1 MNIQLLLDSAILD
14 EARQAAGWGWVSGA
28 TTNPTLLAKSALSPA
43 ETLREISRLLKGQI
57 FYQLTGAT
65 IEAMKEE
72 AMLAE
77 EILGSQLVLKIPATT
92 LGFQASAALSG
103 KYTIAITSLYT
114 VAQALAANAS
124 GARYALYYHNRAK
137 RLLPDGADL
146 AQRLVHALAG
156 TDTLVVAAS
165 LKSAD
170 ELVESRM
177 AGVPIL
183 SAPLHVLAA
192 LPNND
197 LSDAA
202 VDEFN
207 QTGIGLLD
215 NTQKGSQ

>member
-28 TTNPTLLAKSALSPA
+28 TTNPTLLSKSALSPA
-43 ETLREISRLLKGQI
+43 ETLRKLSRLLKGQI

-103 KYTIAITSLYT
+103 KYTVAITSLYT

-183 SAPLHVLAA
+183 SAPLNVLSA

>member
-183 SAPLHVLAA
+183 SAPLNVLAA

>member
-72 AMLAE
+72 AKLAD

-183 SAPLHVLAA
+183 SAPLNVLSA

>member
-72 AMLAE
+72 AKLAD

-183 SAPLHVLAA
+183 SAPLNVLAA

-215 NTQKGSQ
+215 NTQKDSK

>member
-43 ETLREISRLLKGQI
+43 ETLREISLLLKGQI

-65 IEAMKEE
+65 VEGMKEE
-72 AMLAE
+72 AKLAE
-77 EILGSQLVLKIPATT
+77 DILGSQLVLKIPATT
-92 LGFQASAALSG
+92 LGFQASATLSG
-103 KYTIAITSLYT
+103 KYTVAITSLYT

-137 RLLPDGADL
+137 RLLPDGANL

-183 SAPLHVLAA
+183 SAPLNVLAA

-215 NTQKGSQ
+215 NTQKDSK

>member
-72 AMLAE
+72 AKLAD

-183 SAPLHVLAA
+183 SAPLNVLAA
-192 LPNND
+192 LPTND

-207 QTGIGLLD
+207 QTGTGLLD
-215 NTQKGSQ
+215 NTQKDSK